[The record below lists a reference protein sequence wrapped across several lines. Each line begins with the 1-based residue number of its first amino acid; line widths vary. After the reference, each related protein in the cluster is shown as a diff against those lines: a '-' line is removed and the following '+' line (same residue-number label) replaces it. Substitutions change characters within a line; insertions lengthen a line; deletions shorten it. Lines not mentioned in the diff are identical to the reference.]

1 MFDWYTTMNQP
12 DWDGRT
18 YAFPQPMGAAPVQPL
33 PQENPMQRP
42 QTTNEMLPQGSVS
55 GGLLGKLAEEGEQ
68 ATPRMPSPLRAKHGQ
83 GGAAASPAPSP
94 AQVQR
99 PAPQANPLTAPASGP
114 LAGPVMQP
122 QMMPP
127 QPMPMAASYGWGQ
140 PLPQMAGQGAASA
153 QAGKTGEDKGFL
165 GNMDLGALALFAG
178 LSMLGN
184 NTGGRTFGQM
194 VGKAGFDALA
204 GAGGMAAAQA
214 AAERQKKQDARE
226 DMATRMA
233 QHKIDL
239 ERYKMAQEAAAMQ
252 ALQGYLGG
260 SAGGGMGGMMPSRP
274 TLSGAY
280 TGAALAPDVDA
291 LIVKYSQEMGIDP
304 NIARAVTMQESG
316 GRQDVVS
323 PAGAIG
329 TFQLMPDTAKELGVD
344 PHNLDQN
351 IRGGIMYLKQMHD
364 RYGGNWD
371 RALYAYNWGP
381 GNMDAYLQTGKG
393 LDGRPMPSETLNY
406 VPGVRNRLSG
416 GQQPAVAG
424 GYGGGGVPTIPLQA
438 LALPGAAGEAA
449 RAIFAAQQKVM
460 DRLQYVD
467 GVGMIDKSTGMV
479 APLRT
484 ADGMPYMS
492 PKQRKEEADAAK
504 QEQAREAQRRFA
516 LQNAK
521 TQMTSLG
528 NALSMI
534 PEPGRGVSWDTGFTG
549 SVLSM
554 LPGTD
559 ARNLQAELDT
569 IGSGSMLQT
578 MQALKAASPTGAT
591 GMGAL
596 SDSEGKLLRE
606 SLGSLDTWQSPEQLR
621 RNLLNIKAVY
631 TDMLVSWG
639 YTPEQATSLFA
650 QPKQG
655 KTGAANEGETIPPMP
670 SGAYP
675 VNF

>member
-18 YAFPQPMGAAPVQPL
+18 YAFPQPTGAAPVQPM
-33 PQENPMQRP
+33 PQQNPMQRP
-42 QTTNEMLPQGSVS
+42 QATNEMLPQGSVS
-55 GGLLGKLAEEGEQ
+55 GGLLGKLAEEGGE
-68 ATPRMPSPLRAKHGQ
+68 G
-83 GGAAASPAPSP
+83 ASPAPSSAP
-94 AQVQR
+94 VQR
-99 PAPQANPLTAPASGP
+99 PAPQANPLTASASGP
-114 LAGPVMQP
+114 LAGPVMPP
-122 QMMPP
+122 QMMPQ
-127 QPMPMAASYGWGQ
+127 QPMPMASPYGWGQ

-153 QAGKTGEDKGFL
+153 QAGKTGEDKGAF
-165 GNMDLGALALFAG
+165 GNFDPGALALFAG

-184 NTGGRTFGQM
+184 NTGGRTFGQL

-214 AAERQKKQDARE
+214 AAERQKRQDARE
-226 DMATRMA
+226 EMTTRIA

-252 ALQGYLGG
+252 ALHGYLGG
-260 SAGGGMGGMMPSRP
+260 DTGAGMGGMMPSRP
-274 TLSGAY
+274 TLGGAY

-304 NIARAVTMQESG
+304 NIARAVAMQESG

-344 PHNLDQN
+344 PHDLDQN
-351 IRGGIMYLKQMHD
+351 IRGGIQYLKQMHD

-393 LDGRPMPSETLNY
+393 LNGQPMPSETLNY
-406 VPGVRNRLSG
+406 VPGVRGRLGG

-424 GYGGGGVPTIPLQA
+424 GYGGGVPTIPLHL

-449 RAIFAAQQKVM
+449 RAVHAAQQKAM

-492 PKQRKEEADAAK
+492 PKQRKEEAEAAK
-504 QEQAREAQRRFA
+504 QERAREAQRRFA
-516 LQNAK
+516 FQNAR
-521 TQMTSLG
+521 TQMTSLT
-528 NALSMI
+528 NALSLV
-534 PEPGRGVSWDTGFTG
+534 PETGISWNTGFTG
-549 SVLSM
+549 SVASY
-554 LPGTD
+554 LPSTD
-559 ARNLQAELDT
+559 ARNLYAELDT
-569 IGSGSMLQT
+569 IGSGSMLQN
-578 MQALKAASPTGAT
+578 MQALKEASPTGAT
-591 GMGAL
+591 GMGML
-596 SDSEGKLLRE
+596 TDKEGKALRDA
-606 SLGSLDTWQSPEQLR
+606 LGSLDTWQSPEQLR
-621 RNLLNIKAVY
+621 RNLLNIKKVY

-639 YTPEQATSLFA
+639 YTPEQVASLFA
-650 QPKQG
+650 QPKRG
-655 KTGAANEGETIPPMP
+655 GAPAGNGGVPELPPGFREVM
-670 SGAYP
+670 
-675 VNF
+675 

>member
-18 YAFPQPMGAAPVQPL
+18 YAFPQPMGAAQVQPL
-33 PQENPMQRP
+33 PQQNPMQRP
-42 QTTNEMLPQGSVS
+42 QATNEMLPQGSVS
-55 GGLLGKLAEEGEQ
+55 GGLLGKLAEEGEEQ
-68 ATPRMPSPLRAKHGQ
+68 ATPRMPSPFGTKQGQ

-94 AQVQR
+94 APVQP

-122 QMMPP
+122 QMMPQ

-140 PLPQMAGQGAASA
+140 PLPQMAGQGTASA
-153 QAGKTGEDKGFL
+153 QTGKAGEDKGFL
-165 GNMDLGALALFAG
+165 GNMDPGALALFAG

-184 NTGGRTFGQM
+184 NTGGRTFGQL
-194 VGKAGFDALA
+194 VGRAGMDALA
-204 GAGGMAAAQA
+204 GVGGMAAAQR
-214 AAERQKKQDARE
+214 AAERQKRQDARE
-226 DMATRMA
+226 DIATKIA

-239 ERYKMAQEAAAMQ
+239 ERYKMAQEVAGMQ

-260 SAGGGMGGMMPSRP
+260 GSGGGRP
-274 TLSGAY
+274 TLGGQWGGQY
-280 TGAALAPDVDA
+280 TGAALAPEVDGW
-291 LIVKYSQEMGIDP
+291 IVKYSQEYGVDP
-304 NIARAVTMQESG
+304 NIVRAVVMQESG
-316 GRQDVVS
+316 GRQDVIS

-329 TFQLMPDTAKELGVD
+329 YGQLMLDTAKGLGVD
-344 PHNLDQN
+344 PYDPEQN
-351 IRGGIMYLKQMHD
+351 IKGTVMYLGQMHD

-406 VPGVRNRLSG
+406 VPGVRGRLSG

-424 GYGGGGVPTIPLQA
+424 GYGGGAGGMPMIPLQA
-438 LALPGAAGEAA
+438 LTLPGAAGEAA
-449 RAIFAAQQKVM
+449 RAVFAAQQKVM

-492 PKQRKEEADAAK
+492 PKQRKEEADASK

-639 YTPEQATSLFA
+639 YTPEQVASLFV
-650 QPKQG
+650 QPKRG
-655 KTGAANEGETIPPMP
+655 GAPAGNGGVPELPPGFREVM
-670 SGAYP
+670 
-675 VNF
+675 

>member
-33 PQENPMQRP
+33 PQQNPMQRP
-42 QTTNEMLPQGSVS
+42 QATNEMLPQGSVS

-68 ATPRMPSPLRAKHGQ
+68 ATPRMPSPLGAKQGQ
-83 GGAAASPAPSP
+83 DGAAASPASSP
-94 AQVQR
+94 APVQR

-122 QMMPP
+122 QMMPQ
-127 QPMPMAASYGWGQ
+127 QPMPMAAPYGWGQ

-153 QAGKTGEDKGFL
+153 QAGKTGVDKSFL

-184 NTGGRTFGQM
+184 NTGGRTFGQL

-274 TLSGAY
+274 TLGGAY
-280 TGAALAPDVDA
+280 MGADLTPDVDA

-304 NIARAVTMQESG
+304 NIARAVAMQESG

-406 VPGVRNRLSG
+406 VPGVRGRLSG

-424 GYGGGGVPTIPLQA
+424 GYGGGGVPTISLQA

-655 KTGAANEGETIPPMP
+655 GTPAGNGGVPELPPGFREVM
-670 SGAYP
+670 
-675 VNF
+675 

>member
-18 YAFPQPMGAAPVQPL
+18 YAHPL
-33 PQENPMQRP
+33 PPMRPPAQQNPMQRP
-42 QTTNEMLPQGSVS
+42 QATNEVLPQGSLS
-55 GGLLGKLAEEGEQ
+55 GGLLGLMAGEGEG
-68 ATPRMPSPLRAKHGQ
+68 TPRMPSPFGPKQEQ
-83 GGAAASPAPSP
+83 GGEDASPAP
-94 AQVQR
+94 AQR

-122 QMMPP
+122 QMMPQ
-127 QPMPMAASYGWGQ
+127 QPMPMAAPYGWGQ

-153 QAGKTGEDKGFL
+153 QAGKTGEDKGAF
-165 GNMDLGALALFAG
+165 GNFDPGALALFAG

-184 NTGGRTFGQM
+184 NAGGRTFGQL

-214 AAERQKKQDARE
+214 AAERQKRRDARE
-226 DMATRMA
+226 DMATRIA

-239 ERYKMAQEAAAMQ
+239 ERYKMAQEAAGMQ

-260 SAGGGMGGMMPSRP
+260 GAGAGMGGMMPSRP
-274 TLSGAY
+274 TLGGAY

-304 NIARAVTMQESG
+304 NIARAVAMQESG

-329 TFQLMPDTAKELGVD
+329 TFQLKADTAKELGVD
-344 PHNLDQN
+344 PYDLDQN
-351 IRGGIMYLKQMHD
+351 IRGGIMYLKQMYD
-364 RYGGNWD
+364 RYDGNWD

-406 VPGVRNRLSG
+406 VPGVRGRLSG
-416 GQQPAVAG
+416 AQQPAVAG
-424 GYGGGGVPTIPLQA
+424 GYGGGVSTIPLQA

-449 RAIFAAQQKVM
+449 RAVYAAQQKAM

-504 QEQAREAQRRFA
+504 QEQAREAQRRFVF
-516 LQNAK
+516 QNAK
-521 TQMTSLG
+521 TQMASLD
-528 NALSMI
+528 NALSLV
-534 PEPGRGVSWDTGFTG
+534 PETGVSWNTGLTG
-549 SVLSM
+549 SALSM
-554 LPGTD
+554 LPSTA
-559 ARNLQAELDT
+559 ARNLKAELDT
-569 IGSGSMLQT
+569 IGSGSILQT

-591 GMGAL
+591 GMGVL
-596 SDSEGKLLRE
+596 SDSDVKILRGA
-606 SLGSLDTWQSPEQLR
+606 LGSLDTWQSPEQLR
-621 RNLLNIKAVY
+621 RNLLNIKKVY

-639 YTPEQATSLFA
+639 YTPEQAASLFA
-650 QPKQG
+650 QPKRG
-655 KTGAANEGETIPPMP
+655 GAPAGNGGVPELPPGFREVM
-670 SGAYP
+670 
-675 VNF
+675 

>member
-1 MFDWYTTMNQP
+1 MISPTQP
-12 DWDGRT
+12 P
-18 YAFPQPMGAAPVQPL
+18 AQQ
-33 PQENPMQRP
+33 NPMQRP
-42 QTTNEMLPQGSVS
+42 QATDELLP
-55 GGLLGKLAEEGEQ
+55 GGLLGKLAGEEEAQPTPSPFGPKDEAQ
-68 ATPRMPSPLRAKHGQ
+68 AATPA
-83 GGAAASPAPSP
+83 P
-94 AQVQR
+94 AQR
-99 PAPQANPLTAPASGP
+99 PTPQANPLTAPASGP

-122 QMMPP
+122 QMTPQ
-127 QPMPMAASYGWGQ
+127 QPMPMGAPYGWGQ

-165 GNMDLGALALFAG
+165 GNVDPGALALFAG

-184 NTGGRTFGQM
+184 NTGGRTFGQL
-194 VGKAGFDALA
+194 VGKAGFDALS

-226 DMATRMA
+226 DMATRIA

-260 SAGGGMGGMMPSRP
+260 GAGAGMGGMMPSRP
-274 TLSGAY
+274 TLGGAY

-291 LIVKYSQEMGIDP
+291 LIVKYSQEVGIDP
-304 NIARAVTMQESG
+304 NIARAVAMQESG

-344 PHNLDQN
+344 PHDLDQN

-406 VPGVRNRLSG
+406 VPGVRGRLSG

-424 GYGGGGVPTIPLQA
+424 GYGGGAGGMPMIPLQA
-438 LALPGAAGEAA
+438 LTLPGAAGEAA
-449 RAIFAAQQKVM
+449 RAAFAAQQKAM

-467 GVGMIDKSTGMV
+467 GVGMIDKFTGMV

-492 PKQRKEEADAAK
+492 PKQRKEEAEAAK
-504 QEQAREAQRRFA
+504 QERAREAQRRFA
-516 LQNAK
+516 FQNAR
-521 TQMTSLG
+521 TQMASLD
-528 NALSMI
+528 NALSLV
-534 PEPGRGVSWDTGFTG
+534 PETGISWNTGLTG
-549 SVLSM
+549 SALSM
-554 LPGTD
+554 LPSTA
-559 ARNLQAELDT
+559 ARNLYAELDT
-569 IGSGSMLQT
+569 IGSGSMLQS
-578 MQALKAASPTGAT
+578 MQALKEASPTGAT
-591 GMGAL
+591 GMGTL
-596 SDSEGKLLRE
+596 TDKEGKALRDA
-606 SLGSLDTWQSPEQLR
+606 LGSLDTWQSPEQLR
-621 RNLLNIKAVY
+621 RNLLNIKKVY

-639 YTPEQATSLFA
+639 YTPEQVESLFA
-650 QPKQG
+650 QPKRG

-670 SGAYP
+670 SGAHP

>member
-18 YAFPQPMGAAPVQPL
+18 YAFPQPTGVAPVQPL
-33 PQENPMQRP
+33 PQGNPMQRP
-42 QTTNEMLPQGSVS
+42 QAINEMLPQGSVS
-55 GGLLGKLAEEGEQ
+55 GGLLGKLAEEGGEEQ
-68 ATPRMPSPLRAKHGQ
+68 ATPRMPSPFGPKQGQ

-94 AQVQR
+94 APVQP

-114 LAGPVMQP
+114 LAWPVMQP
-122 QMMPP
+122 QMMPQ

-153 QAGKTGEDKGFL
+153 QAGKTGEDKGVL
-165 GNMDLGALALFAG
+165 GNFDPGALALFAG

-184 NTGGRTFGQM
+184 NTGGRTFGQL

-214 AAERQKKQDARE
+214 AAERQKRQDARE
-226 DMATRMA
+226 DMATRIA

-239 ERYKMAQEAAAMQ
+239 ERYKMAQEAAGMQ
-252 ALQGYLGG
+252 ILQGYLGG
-260 SAGGGMGGMMPSRP
+260 GAGAGMGGMMPSRP
-274 TLSGAY
+274 TLGGAY
-280 TGAALAPDVDA
+280 TGAALAPEVDGW
-291 LIVKYSQEMGIDP
+291 IVKYSQEYGVDP
-304 NIARAVTMQESG
+304 NIVRAVVMQESG

-329 TFQLMPDTAKELGVD
+329 YGQLTLDTAKGLGVD
-344 PHNLDQN
+344 PYDPEQN
-351 IRGGIMYLKQMHD
+351 IKGTVMYLGQMRD
-364 RYGGNWD
+364 RYDGNWD

-381 GNMDAYLQTGKG
+381 GNMDAYLKTGKG
-393 LDGRPMPSETLNY
+393 LNGQPMPSETLNY
-406 VPGVRNRLSG
+406 VPGVRGRLSG

-438 LALPGAAGEAA
+438 LTLPGAAGEAA
-449 RAIFAAQQKVM
+449 RAVYAARQKAM

-504 QEQAREAQRRFA
+504 QEQAREAQRRFVF
-516 LQNAK
+516 QNAK
-521 TQMTSLG
+521 TQMASLD
-528 NALSMI
+528 NALSLV
-534 PEPGRGVSWDTGFTG
+534 PETGVSWNTGLTG
-549 SVLSM
+549 SALSM
-554 LPGTD
+554 LPSTA

-569 IGSGSMLQT
+569 IGSGSILQT

-591 GMGAL
+591 GMGVL
-596 SDSEGKLLRE
+596 SDSDVKILRGA
-606 SLGSLDTWQSPEQLR
+606 LGSLDTWQSPEQLR
-621 RNLLNIKAVY
+621 RNLLNIKKVY

-639 YTPEQATSLFA
+639 YTPEQAASLFV

-655 KTGAANEGETIPPMP
+655 RAPAGNGGVPELPPGFREVM
-670 SGAYP
+670 
-675 VNF
+675 

>member
-18 YAFPQPMGAAPVQPL
+18 YAFPQPMGVAPTQP
-33 PQENPMQRP
+33 PAQQNPMQRP
-42 QTTNEMLPQGSVS
+42 QATNEMLPQGSVS
-55 GGLLGKLAEEGEQ
+55 GGLLGKLAEEGGE
-68 ATPRMPSPLRAKHGQ
+68 G
-83 GGAAASPAPSP
+83 ASPAPSP
-94 AQVQR
+94 APAQR
-99 PAPQANPLTAPASGP
+99 PTPQANPLTAPASGP

-122 QMMPP
+122 QMMP
-127 QPMPMAASYGWGQ
+127 QQSMPMAAPYGWGQ

-153 QAGKTGEDKGFL
+153 QAGKTGEDKGVF
-165 GNMDLGALALFAG
+165 GNFDPGALALFAG

-184 NTGGRTFGQM
+184 NTGGRTFGQL

-226 DMATRMA
+226 DMATRIA

-239 ERYKMAQEAAAMQ
+239 ERYKMAQEAAGMQ

-260 SAGGGMGGMMPSRP
+260 GAGAGIGGMMPSRP
-274 TLSGAY
+274 TLGGAY

-304 NIARAVTMQESG
+304 NIARAVAMQESG

-344 PHNLDQN
+344 PHDLEQN
-351 IRGGIMYLKQMHD
+351 IRGGIQYLKQMHD

-406 VPGVRNRLSG
+406 VPGVRGRLGS

-424 GYGGGGVPTIPLQA
+424 GYGGGVPTIPLHL

-449 RAIFAAQQKVM
+449 RAVHAAQQKAM

-467 GVGMIDKSTGMV
+467 GVGMIDKFTGMV

-484 ADGMPYMS
+484 PDGMPYMS
-492 PKQRKEEADAAK
+492 PKQRKEEAEAAK

-549 SVLSM
+549 SMLSM

-621 RNLLNIKAVY
+621 RNLLNIKKVY

-639 YTPEQATSLFA
+639 YTPEQVASLFA

-675 VNF
+675 ENF

>member
-18 YAFPQPMGAAPVQPL
+18 YALPL
-33 PQENPMQRP
+33 PSMMPPSQQNPMQRP
-42 QTTNEMLPQGSVS
+42 QATNEMLPQGSVS

-68 ATPRMPSPLRAKHGQ
+68 ATPRMPSPFGAKQGQ
-83 GGAAASPAPSP
+83 GGTAASPAPSP
-94 AQVQR
+94 APMQR
-99 PAPQANPLTAPASGP
+99 PAPQANPLTAPVSGP

-122 QMMPP
+122 QMMPQ
-127 QPMPMAASYGWGQ
+127 QPLPMAVPYGWGQ
-140 PLPQMAGQGAASA
+140 PLPQMAGQGTASA

-165 GNMDLGALALFAG
+165 GNLDPGALALFAG

-184 NTGGRTFGQM
+184 NTGGRTFGQL

-226 DMATRMA
+226 DMTTRIA

-239 ERYKMAQEAAAMQ
+239 ERYKMAQEAAGMQ
-252 ALQGYLGG
+252 LLQGYLGG
-260 SAGGGMGGMMPSRP
+260 GAGGGMGGMMPSRP
-274 TLSGAY
+274 TLGGAY
-280 TGAALAPDVDA
+280 TGAALAPEVDGW
-291 LIVKYSQEMGIDP
+291 IVKYSQEYGVDP
-304 NIARAVTMQESG
+304 NIVRAVVMQESG

-329 TFQLMPDTAKELGVD
+329 YGQLMPDTAKGLGVD
-344 PHNLDQN
+344 PYDPEQN
-351 IRGGIMYLKQMHD
+351 IKGTVMYLGQMRD
-364 RYGGNWD
+364 RYDGNWD

-381 GNMDAYLQTGKG
+381 GNMDAYLKTGKG

-406 VPGVRNRLSG
+406 VPGVRGRLGG

-449 RAIFAAQQKVM
+449 RAIFAAQQKAM

-504 QEQAREAQRRFA
+504 QEQARDAQRRFA

-521 TQMTSLG
+521 TQMTSLD

-534 PEPGRGVSWDTGFTG
+534 PEPGRGVSWDTGLTG

-621 RNLLNIKAVY
+621 RNLLNIKKVY

-639 YTPEQATSLFA
+639 YTPEQAASLFA
-650 QPKQG
+650 QPKRG
-655 KTGAANEGETIPPMP
+655 GTPAGNGGVPELPPGFREVM
-670 SGAYP
+670 
-675 VNF
+675 

>member
-18 YAFPQPMGAAPVQPL
+18 YAFPQPMGAAPVQP
-33 PQENPMQRP
+33 M
-42 QTTNEMLPQGSVS
+42 PQGSVS
-55 GGLLGKLAEEGEQ
+55 GGLLGKLAEEGEAQ
-68 ATPRMPSPLRAKHGQ
+68 ATGPKQGQ

-94 AQVQR
+94 APVQP

-114 LAGPVMQP
+114 LAWPVMQP
-122 QMMPP
+122 QMMPQ

-153 QAGKTGEDKGFL
+153 QAGKTGEDKGVL
-165 GNMDLGALALFAG
+165 GNFDPGALALFAG

-184 NTGGRTFGQM
+184 NTGGRTFGQL

-214 AAERQKKQDARE
+214 AAERQKRQDARE
-226 DMATRMA
+226 DMATRIA

-239 ERYKMAQEAAAMQ
+239 ERYKMAQEAAGMQ
-252 ALQGYLGG
+252 ILQGYLGG
-260 SAGGGMGGMMPSRP
+260 GAGAGMGGMMPSRP
-274 TLSGAY
+274 TLGGAY

-304 NIARAVTMQESG
+304 NIARAVAMQESG
-316 GRQDVVS
+316 GRQDVIS

-329 TFQLMPDTAKELGVD
+329 TFQLMSDTAKGLGVD
-344 PHNLDQN
+344 PYDLEQN
-351 IRGGIMYLKQMHD
+351 IRGGIMYLKQMYD

-406 VPGVRNRLSG
+406 VSGVRGRLSG

-424 GYGGGGVPTIPLQA
+424 GYGGGGGGMPMIPLQA
-438 LALPGAAGEAA
+438 LTLPGAAGEAA
-449 RAIFAAQQKVM
+449 RAVFAAQQKVM

-492 PKQRKEEADAAK
+492 PKQRKEEADASK

-534 PEPGRGVSWDTGFTG
+534 PEPGSGVSWDTGFTG
-549 SVLSM
+549 SVLSIF
-554 LPGTD
+554 PGTD

-639 YTPEQATSLFA
+639 YTPEQVASLFA
-650 QPKQG
+650 QPKRG

-670 SGAYP
+670 SGAHP

>member
-18 YAFPQPMGAAPVQPL
+18 YALPL
-33 PQENPMQRP
+33 PPMRPPAQQNPMQRP
-42 QTTNEMLPQGSVS
+42 QATNEVLPQGSLP
-55 GGLLGKLAEEGEQ
+55 GGLLGLMAGEGE
-68 ATPRMPSPLRAKHGQ
+68 ATPRMPSPFGPKQEQ
-83 GGAAASPAPSP
+83 GGEDASPAP
-94 AQVQR
+94 VQR
-99 PAPQANPLTAPASGP
+99 PAPQANSLTAPASGP

-122 QMMPP
+122 QMMP
-127 QPMPMAASYGWGQ
+127 QQSMPMAAPYGWGQ
-140 PLPQMAGQGAASA
+140 PLPQMAGQGTASA
-153 QAGKTGEDKGFL
+153 QAGKAGEDKGFL
-165 GNMDLGALALFAG
+165 GNMDPGALALFAG

-184 NTGGRTFGQM
+184 NTGGRTFGQL
-194 VGKAGFDALA
+194 VGRAGMDALA
-204 GAGGMAAAQA
+204 GVGGMAAAQA
-214 AAERQKKQDARE
+214 AAERQKRQDDRE
-226 DMATRMA
+226 DMATRIA

-239 ERYKMAQEAAAMQ
+239 ERYKMAQEAAGMQ
-252 ALQGYLGG
+252 VLQGYLGG
-260 SAGGGMGGMMPSRP
+260 GAGGGMGGMMPSRP
-274 TLSGAY
+274 TLGGAY
-280 TGAALAPDVDA
+280 TGAALAPEVDGW
-291 LIVKYSQEMGIDP
+291 IVKYSQEYGVDP
-304 NIARAVTMQESG
+304 NIVRAVVMQESG

-329 TFQLMPDTAKELGVD
+329 YGQLTLDTAKGLGVD
-344 PHNLDQN
+344 PYDPEQN
-351 IRGGIMYLKQMHD
+351 IKGTVMYLGQMRD
-364 RYGGNWD
+364 RYDGNWD

-406 VPGVRNRLSG
+406 VPGVRGRLSG
-416 GQQPAVAG
+416 GQQSAVAG
-424 GYGGGGVPTIPLQA
+424 GYGGGAGGMPMIPLQA
-438 LALPGAAGEAA
+438 LTLPGAAGEAA
-449 RAIFAAQQKVM
+449 RAVLAAQQKVM

-492 PKQRKEEADAAK
+492 PKQRKEEADASK

-639 YTPEQATSLFA
+639 YTPEQVASLFA
-650 QPKQG
+650 QPKRG
-655 KTGAANEGETIPPMP
+655 GAPAGNGGVPELPPGFREVM
-670 SGAYP
+670 
-675 VNF
+675 

>member
-33 PQENPMQRP
+33 PQGNPMQRP
-42 QTTNEMLPQGSVS
+42 QATNEMLPQGSVS
-55 GGLLGKLAEEGEQ
+55 GGLLGKLAEEGEVQ
-68 ATPRMPSPLRAKHGQ
+68 ATPRMPSPFGAKQGQ
-83 GGAAASPAPSP
+83 DGAASSSAP
-94 AQVQR
+94 VQPR
-99 PAPQANPLTAPASGP
+99 TPQANPLTAPASGP

-122 QMMPP
+122 QMMP
-127 QPMPMAASYGWGQ
+127 QQSMPMAAPYGWGQ
-140 PLPQMAGQGAASA
+140 PSPQMAGQGAAFA
-153 QAGKTGEDKGFL
+153 QAGKTGEDKGVF
-165 GNMDLGALALFAG
+165 GNFDPGALALFAG

-184 NTGGRTFGQM
+184 NTGGRTFGQL

-214 AAERQKKQDARE
+214 AAERQKRQDARE
-226 DMATRMA
+226 DMATRIA

-239 ERYKMAQEAAAMQ
+239 ERYKMAQEAAGMQ

-260 SAGGGMGGMMPSRP
+260 GAGGGMGGMMPSRP
-274 TLSGAY
+274 TLGGAY

-304 NIARAVTMQESG
+304 NIARAVAMQESG

-329 TFQLMPDTAKELGVD
+329 IFQLMPDTAKELGVD
-344 PHNLDQN
+344 PHDLEQN
-351 IRGGIMYLKQMHD
+351 IRGGIQYLKQMHD

-406 VPGVRNRLSG
+406 VPGVRGRLSG

-449 RAIFAAQQKVM
+449 RAVYAAQQKAM

-467 GVGMIDKSTGMV
+467 GVGMIDKFTGMV

-484 ADGMPYMS
+484 PDGMPYMS
-492 PKQRKEEADAAK
+492 PKQRKEEAEAAK

-534 PEPGRGVSWDTGFTG
+534 PEPGSGVSWDTGFTG
-549 SVLSM
+549 SVLSIF
-554 LPGTD
+554 PGTD

-596 SDSEGKLLRE
+596 SDLEGKLLRE

-621 RNLLNIKAVY
+621 RNLLNIKKVH

-639 YTPEQATSLFA
+639 YTPEQAESLFA
-650 QPKQG
+650 QPKRG

-675 VNF
+675 ENF

>member
-18 YAFPQPMGAAPVQPL
+18 YALPL
-33 PQENPMQRP
+33 PSMMPPSQQNPMQRP
-42 QTTNEMLPQGSVS
+42 QATNEMLPQ
-55 GGLLGKLAEEGEQ
+55 
-68 ATPRMPSPLRAKHGQ
+68 
-83 GGAAASPAPSP
+83 
-94 AQVQR
+94 
-99 PAPQANPLTAPASGP
+99 
-114 LAGPVMQP
+114 
-122 QMMPP
+122 MMSQ
-127 QPMPMAASYGWGQ
+127 QPMPMAAPYGWGQ

-165 GNMDLGALALFAG
+165 GNVDPGALALFAG

-184 NTGGRTFGQM
+184 NTGGRTFGQL

-214 AAERQKKQDARE
+214 AAERQKRQDARE
-226 DMATRMA
+226 DMATRIA

-239 ERYKMAQEAAAMQ
+239 ERYKLAQESAGMQ

-260 SAGGGMGGMMPSRP
+260 GAGGGMGGMMPSRP
-274 TLSGAY
+274 TLGGAY

-291 LIVKYSQEMGIDP
+291 LIVKYSQEYGVDP
-304 NIARAVTMQESG
+304 NIARAVAMQESG

-323 PAGAIG
+323 PSGAIG

-344 PHNLDQN
+344 PHDLDQN
-351 IRGGIMYLKQMHD
+351 IRGGTQYLKQMHD

-406 VPGVRNRLSG
+406 VPGVRGRLSG

-424 GYGGGGVPTIPLQA
+424 GYGGGAGGMPMIPLQA
-438 LALPGAAGEAA
+438 LTLPGAAGEAA
-449 RAIFAAQQKVM
+449 RAVFAAQQKVM

-492 PKQRKEEADAAK
+492 PKQRKEEADASK

-528 NALSMI
+528 NALLFPGILVS
-534 PEPGRGVSWDTGFTG
+534 PGRCCRCSR
-549 SVLSM
+549 
-554 LPGTD
+554 
-559 ARNLQAELDT
+559 AR
-569 IGSGSMLQT
+569 
-578 MQALKAASPTGAT
+578 
-591 GMGAL
+591 
-596 SDSEGKLLRE
+596 
-606 SLGSLDTWQSPEQLR
+606 
-621 RNLLNIKAVY
+621 
-631 TDMLVSWG
+631 
-639 YTPEQATSLFA
+639 TPETCRPNWIPSVPVPCSRPCRHSRLRLLLGQRAWARCLIRKGSYCVNPSAPWIPGNPRNSSAATC
-650 QPKQG
+650 
-655 KTGAANEGETIPPMP
+655 
-670 SGAYP
+670 
-675 VNF
+675 

>member
-33 PQENPMQRP
+33 PQQNPMQRP
-42 QTTNEMLPQGSVS
+42 QATNEMLPQGSVS
-55 GGLLGKLAEEGEQ
+55 GGLLGKLAEEGEE
-68 ATPRMPSPLRAKHGQ
+68 ATPRMPSPFGPKQGQ
-83 GGAAASPAPSP
+83 GGTAASPAPSP
-94 AQVQR
+94 APMQR

-122 QMMPP
+122 QMMPQ
-127 QPMPMAASYGWGQ
+127 QPMPMATPYGWGQ
-140 PLPQMAGQGAASA
+140 PLPQMAGQGTASA
-153 QAGKTGEDKGFL
+153 QTGKAGEGKGFL
-165 GNMDLGALALFAG
+165 GNVDPGALALFAG

-184 NTGGRTFGQM
+184 NTGGRTFGQL

-214 AAERQKKQDARE
+214 AAERQKRQDARE
-226 DMATRMA
+226 DMATRIA

-239 ERYKMAQEAAAMQ
+239 ERYKLAQESAGMQ

-260 SAGGGMGGMMPSRP
+260 GAGGVMGGMMPSRP
-274 TLSGAY
+274 TLGGAY
-280 TGAALAPDVDA
+280 TGAAIAPDVDA
-291 LIVKYSQEMGIDP
+291 LIVKYSQEYGVDP
-304 NIARAVTMQESG
+304 NIARAVAMQESG
-316 GRQDVVS
+316 GRHDVVS

-344 PHNLDQN
+344 PHDLDQN
-351 IRGGIMYLKQMHD
+351 IRGGIQYLKQMHD

-406 VPGVRNRLSG
+406 VPGVRGRLGG

-424 GYGGGGVPTIPLQA
+424 GYGGGGGAPTIPLQA

-449 RAIFAAQQKVM
+449 RAIFAAQQKAM

-504 QEQAREAQRRFA
+504 QEQARDAQRRFA

-521 TQMTSLG
+521 TQMTSLD

-534 PEPGRGVSWDTGFTG
+534 PEPGRGVSWDTGLTG

-621 RNLLNIKAVY
+621 RNLLNIKKVY

-639 YTPEQATSLFA
+639 YTPEQAASLFA
-650 QPKQG
+650 QPKRG
-655 KTGAANEGETIPPMP
+655 GTPAGNGGVPELPPGFREVM
-670 SGAYP
+670 
-675 VNF
+675 

>member
-18 YAFPQPMGAAPVQPL
+18 YAFPQPTGVAPVQPL
-33 PQENPMQRP
+33 PQGNPMQRP
-42 QTTNEMLPQGSVS
+42 QATNEMLPQGSVS
-55 GGLLGKLAEEGEQ
+55 GGLLGKLAEEGEEQ
-68 ATPRMPSPLRAKHGQ
+68 ATPRMPSPFGPKQGQ

-94 AQVQR
+94 ATVQR

-122 QMMPP
+122 QMMPQ
-127 QPMPMAASYGWGQ
+127 QPMPMAAPYGWGQ
-140 PLPQMAGQGAASA
+140 PLPQMAGQGTASA

-165 GNMDLGALALFAG
+165 GNVDPGALALFAG

-184 NTGGRTFGQM
+184 NTGGRTFGQL

-226 DMATRMA
+226 DMATRIA

-260 SAGGGMGGMMPSRP
+260 GAGAGMGGMMPSRP
-274 TLSGAY
+274 TLGGAY

-291 LIVKYSQEMGIDP
+291 LIVKYSQEVGIDP
-304 NIARAVTMQESG
+304 NIARAVAMQESG

-344 PHNLDQN
+344 PHDLDQN

-381 GNMDAYLQTGKG
+381 GNMDAYLKTGKG
-393 LDGRPMPSETLNY
+393 LDGQPMPSETLNY
-406 VPGVRNRLSG
+406 VPGVRGRLSG

-424 GYGGGGVPTIPLQA
+424 GYGGGVPTIPLQA
-438 LALPGAAGEAA
+438 LTLPGAAGEAA
-449 RAIFAAQQKVM
+449 RAAFAAQQKAM

-484 ADGMPYMS
+484 PDGMPYMS

-621 RNLLNIKAVY
+621 RNLLNIKKVY

-639 YTPEQATSLFA
+639 YTPEQAASLFA
-650 QPKQG
+650 QPKRG
-655 KTGAANEGETIPPMP
+655 GAPAGNGGVPELPPGFREVM
-670 SGAYP
+670 
-675 VNF
+675 

>member
-18 YAFPQPMGAAPVQPL
+18 YAFPQPMGAAPVQPM
-33 PQENPMQRP
+33 PQQNPMQR
-42 QTTNEMLPQGSVS
+42 PQGSVS
-55 GGLLGKLAEEGEQ
+55 GGLLGKLAEEGEAQ
-68 ATPRMPSPLRAKHGQ
+68 ATGPKQGQ
-83 GGAAASPAPSP
+83 DGAASSSAP
-94 AQVQR
+94 VQR
-99 PAPQANPLTAPASGP
+99 SAPQANPLTAPASGP

-122 QMMPP
+122 QVMPQ
-127 QPMPMAASYGWGQ
+127 QPMLMAAPYGWGQ
-140 PLPQMAGQGAASA
+140 PLPQMAGQGTASA
-153 QAGKTGEDKGFL
+153 QTGKAGEDKGFL
-165 GNMDLGALALFAG
+165 GNMDPGALALFAG

-184 NTGGRTFGQM
+184 NTGGRTFGQL

-214 AAERQKKQDARE
+214 AAERQKRQDARE
-226 DMATRMA
+226 DMATRIA

-239 ERYKMAQEAAAMQ
+239 ERYKMAQEAAGMQ

-260 SAGGGMGGMMPSRP
+260 GAGGGMGGMMPSRP
-274 TLSGAY
+274 TLGGAY

-304 NIARAVTMQESG
+304 NIAKAVAMQESG

-344 PHNLDQN
+344 PHDLDQN
-351 IRGGIMYLKQMHD
+351 IRGGIQYLKQMHD

-406 VPGVRNRLSG
+406 VPGVRGRLSG
-416 GQQPAVAG
+416 AQQPAVAG
-424 GYGGGGVPTIPLQA
+424 GYGGGAGGMPMIPLQA
-438 LALPGAAGEAA
+438 LTLPGAAGEAA
-449 RAIFAAQQKVM
+449 RAVFAAQQKVM

-492 PKQRKEEADAAK
+492 PKQRKEEADASK

-549 SVLSM
+549 SVLSIF
-554 LPGTD
+554 PGTD

-639 YTPEQATSLFA
+639 YTPEQVESLFA
-650 QPKQG
+650 QPKRG
-655 KTGAANEGETIPPMP
+655 GAPAGNGGVPELPPGFREVM
-670 SGAYP
+670 
-675 VNF
+675 

>member
-18 YAFPQPMGAAPVQPL
+18 YAFPQPMGAAPVQPM
-33 PQENPMQRP
+33 PQEKPMQRP
-42 QTTNEMLPQGSVS
+42 QATNEMLPQGSVS
-55 GGLLGKLAEEGEQ
+55 GGLLGKLAEEGEVQ
-68 ATPRMPSPLRAKHGQ
+68 ATPRMPSPFGPKQGQ
-83 GGAAASPAPSP
+83 DGAASSSAP
-94 AQVQR
+94 VQR

-122 QMMPP
+122 QVMPQ
-127 QPMPMAASYGWGQ
+127 QPMPMAAPYGWGQ

-153 QAGKTGEDKGFL
+153 QTGKAGEDKGFL
-165 GNMDLGALALFAG
+165 GNMDPGALALFAG

-214 AAERQKKQDARE
+214 AAERQKRKDARE
-226 DMATRMA
+226 DMATRIA

-239 ERYKMAQEAAAMQ
+239 ERYKMAQEAAGMQ

-260 SAGGGMGGMMPSRP
+260 GAGGGMGGMMPSRP
-274 TLSGAY
+274 TLGGAY
-280 TGAALAPDVDA
+280 TGAALAPEVDGW
-291 LIVKYSQEMGIDP
+291 IVKYSQEYGVDP
-304 NIARAVTMQESG
+304 NIVRAVVMQESG

-329 TFQLMPDTAKELGVD
+329 YGQLMLDTAKGLGVD
-344 PHNLDQN
+344 PYDPEQN
-351 IRGGIMYLKQMHD
+351 IKGTVMYLGQMRD
-364 RYGGNWD
+364 RYDGNWD

-381 GNMDAYLQTGKG
+381 GNMDAYLKTGKG
-393 LDGRPMPSETLNY
+393 LNGQPMPSETLNY
-406 VPGVRNRLSG
+406 VPGVRGRLSG

-424 GYGGGGVPTIPLQA
+424 GYGGGAGGVPTIPLQA

-449 RAIFAAQQKVM
+449 RAVYAAQQKAM

-504 QEQAREAQRRFA
+504 QEQAREAQRRFVF
-516 LQNAK
+516 QNAK
-521 TQMTSLG
+521 TQMASLD
-528 NALSMI
+528 NALSLV
-534 PEPGRGVSWDTGFTG
+534 PETGVSWNTGLTG
-549 SVLSM
+549 SALSM
-554 LPGTD
+554 LPSTA
-559 ARNLQAELDT
+559 ARNLEAELDT
-569 IGSGSMLQT
+569 IGSGSILQT

-591 GMGAL
+591 GMGVL
-596 SDSEGKLLRE
+596 SDSDVKILRGA
-606 SLGSLDTWQSPEQLR
+606 LGSLDTWQSPEQLR
-621 RNLLNIKAVY
+621 RNLLNIKKVY

-639 YTPEQATSLFA
+639 YTPEQAASLFA
-650 QPKQG
+650 QPKRG
-655 KTGAANEGETIPPMP
+655 GTPAGNGGVPELPPGFREVM
-670 SGAYP
+670 
-675 VNF
+675 

>member
-1 MFDWYTTMNQP
+1 MFDWYAWVNDPQR
-12 DWDGRT
+12 WGG
-18 YAFPQPMGAAPVQPL
+18 PQPPMISPTQP
-33 PQENPMQRP
+33 PAQQNPMQRP
-42 QTTNEMLPQGSVS
+42 QATNEMLPQGSVS
-55 GGLLGKLAEEGEQ
+55 GGLLGKLAEEGEAQ
-68 ATPRMPSPLRAKHGQ
+68 ATPRMPSPFGPKQGQ
-83 GGAAASPAPSP
+83 GGAAASSAP
-94 AQVQR
+94 VQR

-122 QMMPP
+122 QMMP
-127 QPMPMAASYGWGQ
+127 QQTMPMGAPYGWGQ

-153 QAGKTGEDKGFL
+153 QAGKTGEDKGAF
-165 GNMDLGALALFAG
+165 GNFDPGALALFAG

-184 NTGGRTFGQM
+184 NTGGRTFGQL

-214 AAERQKKQDARE
+214 AAERQKRQDARE
-226 DMATRMA
+226 DMATRIA

-239 ERYKMAQEAAAMQ
+239 ERYKLAQEAAGMQ

-260 SAGGGMGGMMPSRP
+260 GAGAGMGGMMPSRP
-274 TLSGAY
+274 TLGGAY

-291 LIVKYSQEMGIDP
+291 LIVKYSQEVGIDP
-304 NIARAVTMQESG
+304 NIARAVAMQESG

-344 PHNLDQN
+344 PHDLEQN

-381 GNMDAYLQTGKG
+381 GNMDAYLKTGKG
-393 LDGRPMPSETLNY
+393 LNGQPMPSETLNY
-406 VPGVRNRLSG
+406 VPGVRGRLSG

-424 GYGGGGVPTIPLQA
+424 GYGGAGGVPTIPLHL

-449 RAIFAAQQKVM
+449 RDVYAAQQKTM

-467 GVGMIDKSTGMV
+467 GVGMIDKFTGMV

-492 PKQRKEEADAAK
+492 PKQRKEEAEAAK
-504 QEQAREAQRRFA
+504 QERAREAQRRFA
-516 LQNAK
+516 FQNAR
-521 TQMTSLG
+521 TQMTSLT
-528 NALSMI
+528 NALSLV
-534 PEPGRGVSWDTGFTG
+534 PETGISWNTGFTG
-549 SVLSM
+549 SVASY
-554 LPGTD
+554 LPSTD
-559 ARNLQAELDT
+559 ARNLYAELDT
-569 IGSGSMLQT
+569 IGSGSMLQS
-578 MQALKAASPTGAT
+578 MQALKEASPTGAT
-591 GMGAL
+591 GMGGL
-596 SDSEGKLLRE
+596 TDKEGKALRDA
-606 SLGSLDTWQSPEQLR
+606 LGSLDTWQSPEQLR
-621 RNLLNIKAVY
+621 RNLLNIKKVY

-639 YTPEQATSLFA
+639 YTPEQVESLFA
-650 QPKQG
+650 QPKRG
-655 KTGAANEGETIPPMP
+655 KTGAANEGEIPPMP

-675 VNF
+675 ENF

>member
-18 YAFPQPMGAAPVQPL
+18 YAFPQPMGAAPVQPM
-33 PQENPMQRP
+33 PQQNPMQRP
-42 QTTNEMLPQGSVS
+42 QATNEMLPQGSVS

-68 ATPRMPSPLRAKHGQ
+68 ATPRMPSPFGTKQGQ

-94 AQVQR
+94 ATVQR

-122 QMMPP
+122 QMMPQ
-127 QPMPMAASYGWGQ
+127 QPMPMAAPYGWGQ

-153 QAGKTGEDKGFL
+153 QAGKTGEDKGVL
-165 GNMDLGALALFAG
+165 GNFDPGALALFAG

-184 NTGGRTFGQM
+184 NTGGRTFGQL

-214 AAERQKKQDARE
+214 AAERQKRQDARE
-226 DMATRMA
+226 DMATRIA

-260 SAGGGMGGMMPSRP
+260 GAGADMGGMMPSRP
-274 TLSGAY
+274 TLGGAY
-280 TGAALAPDVDA
+280 TGAALAPEVDGW
-291 LIVKYSQEMGIDP
+291 IVKYSQEYGVDP
-304 NIARAVTMQESG
+304 NIVRAVVMQESG

-329 TFQLMPDTAKELGVD
+329 LGQLKLDTAKGLGVD
-344 PHNLDQN
+344 PYDPEQN
-351 IRGGIMYLKQMHD
+351 IKGTVMYLGQMRD
-364 RYGGNWD
+364 RYDGNWD

-406 VPGVRNRLSG
+406 VPGVRGRLSG

-424 GYGGGGVPTIPLQA
+424 GYGGADGVPTIPLQA
-438 LALPGAAGEAA
+438 LVLPGAAGEAA
-449 RAIFAAQQKVM
+449 RAAFAAQQKAM

-516 LQNAK
+516 LQNAR
-521 TQMTSLG
+521 TQMTSLT
-528 NALSMI
+528 NALSLV
-534 PEPGRGVSWDTGFTG
+534 PETGISWNTGFTG
-549 SVLSM
+549 SVASYF
-554 LPGTD
+554 PSTD
-559 ARNLQAELDT
+559 ARNLYAELDT
-569 IGSGSMLQT
+569 IGSGAMLQN
-578 MQALKAASPTGAT
+578 MQALKEASPTGAT
-591 GMGAL
+591 GLGQL
-596 SDSEGKLLRE
+596 TDKEGKALRDV
-606 SLGSLDTWQSPEQLR
+606 LGSLDTWQSPEQLR
-621 RNLLNIKAVY
+621 RNLLNIKKVY

-639 YTPEQATSLFA
+639 YTPEQVESLFA
-650 QPKQG
+650 QPKRG

-670 SGAYP
+670 SGAHP

>member
-18 YAFPQPMGAAPVQPL
+18 YAFPQPTGVAPVQA
-33 PQENPMQRP
+33 
-42 QTTNEMLPQGSVS
+42 LPQGSVS
-55 GGLLGKLAEEGEQ
+55 GGLLGKLAEEGEAQ
-68 ATPRMPSPLRAKHGQ
+68 ATPRIPSPLGPKQEQ
-83 GGAAASPAPSP
+83 GGEDASPAPE
-94 AQVQR
+94 QR
-99 PAPQANPLTAPASGP
+99 PAPQANPLMAPAFGS

-122 QMMPP
+122 QMMPQ
-127 QPMPMAASYGWGQ
+127 QPMPMAAPYGWGQ

-165 GNMDLGALALFAG
+165 GNVDPGALALFAG

-184 NTGGRTFGQM
+184 NTGGRTFGQL

-214 AAERQKKQDARE
+214 AAERQKRQDARE
-226 DMATRMA
+226 DMATRIA

-239 ERYKMAQEAAAMQ
+239 ERYKLAQESAGMQ

-260 SAGGGMGGMMPSRP
+260 GAGGGMMPSRP
-274 TLSGAY
+274 TLGGAY

-291 LIVKYSQEMGIDP
+291 LIVKYSQEYGVDP
-304 NIARAVTMQESG
+304 NIARAVAMQESG

-323 PAGAIG
+323 PSGAIG

-344 PHNLDQN
+344 PHDLDQN
-351 IRGGIMYLKQMHD
+351 IRGGIQYLKQMHD

-381 GNMDAYLQTGKG
+381 GNMDVYLQTGKG

-406 VPGVRNRLSG
+406 VPGVRGRLSG

-424 GYGGGGVPTIPLQA
+424 GYGGGAGGMPMIPLQA
-438 LALPGAAGEAA
+438 LTLPGAAGEAA
-449 RAIFAAQQKVM
+449 RAVFAAQQKVM

-492 PKQRKEEADAAK
+492 PKQRKEEADASK

-528 NALSMI
+528 NALSII
-534 PEPGRGVSWDTGFTG
+534 PEPGRGVSWGTGFTG

-639 YTPEQATSLFA
+639 YTPEQAASLFV
-650 QPKQG
+650 QPKRG
-655 KTGAANEGETIPPMP
+655 GAPAGNGGVPELPPGFREVM
-670 SGAYP
+670 
-675 VNF
+675 

>member
-1 MFDWYTTMNQP
+1 MFDWYAWVNDPQR
-12 DWDGRT
+12 WGG
-18 YAFPQPMGAAPVQPL
+18 PQPPMISPTQP
-33 PQENPMQRP
+33 PAQQNPMQRP
-42 QTTNEMLPQGSVS
+42 QATNEVLPQGSLS
-55 GGLLGKLAEEGEQ
+55 GGLLGLMAGEGE
-68 ATPRMPSPLRAKHGQ
+68 ATPRMPSPFGPKQGQ
-83 GGAAASPAPSP
+83 GGAAASSASSPAP
-94 AQVQR
+94 VQR
-99 PAPQANPLTAPASGP
+99 PAPQANPLTAPVSGP

-122 QMMPP
+122 QMMPR
-127 QPMPMAASYGWGQ
+127 QPMPMAAPYGWGQ

-153 QAGKTGEDKGFL
+153 QAGKTGEDKGAF
-165 GNMDLGALALFAG
+165 GNFDPGALALFAG

-184 NTGGRTFGQM
+184 NTGGRTFGQL
-194 VGKAGFDALA
+194 VGKAGFDALS

-214 AAERQKKQDARE
+214 AAERQKRQDARE
-226 DMATRMA
+226 DMATRIA

-239 ERYKMAQEAAAMQ
+239 ERYKMAQEAAGMQ
-252 ALQGYLGG
+252 VLQGYLGG
-260 SAGGGMGGMMPSRP
+260 GAGGGMGGMMPSRP
-274 TLSGAY
+274 TLGGAY
-280 TGAALAPDVDA
+280 TGAALAPEVDGW
-291 LIVKYSQEMGIDP
+291 IVKYSQEYGVDP
-304 NIARAVTMQESG
+304 NIVRAVVMQESG

-329 TFQLMPDTAKELGVD
+329 YGQLMLDTAKGLGVD
-344 PHNLDQN
+344 PYDPEQN
-351 IRGGIMYLKQMHD
+351 IKGTVMYLGQMRD
-364 RYGGNWD
+364 RYDGNWD

-393 LDGRPMPSETLNY
+393 LNGQPMPSETLNY
-406 VPGVRNRLSG
+406 VPGVRGRLSG
-416 GQQPAVAG
+416 GQQPALAG
-424 GYGGGGVPTIPLQA
+424 GYGGGAGGVPMIPLQA
-438 LALPGAAGEAA
+438 LTLPGAAGEAA
-449 RAIFAAQQKVM
+449 RAVFAVQQKVM

-492 PKQRKEEADAAK
+492 PKQRKEEADASK

-639 YTPEQATSLFA
+639 YTPEQAASLFV
-650 QPKQG
+650 QPKRG
-655 KTGAANEGETIPPMP
+655 GAPAGNGGVPELP
-670 SGAYP
+670 SGFRE
-675 VNF
+675 VM

>member
-33 PQENPMQRP
+33 PQGNPMQRP
-42 QTTNEMLPQGSVS
+42 QATNEMLPQGSVS

-68 ATPRMPSPLRAKHGQ
+68 ATPRMPSPFGAKQGQ
-83 GGAAASPAPSP
+83 GGTAASPAPSP
-94 AQVQR
+94 APVQR

-122 QMMPP
+122 QMMPQ
-127 QPMPMAASYGWGQ
+127 QPMSMAAPYGWGQ

-184 NTGGRTFGQM
+184 NTGGRTFGQL
-194 VGKAGFDALA
+194 VGRAGMDALA
-204 GAGGMAAAQA
+204 GVGGMAAGQAQR
-214 AAERQKKQDARE
+214 ERQKRQDARE
-226 DMATRMA
+226 DIATQIA

-260 SAGGGMGGMMPSRP
+260 GSGAGMGGMMPSRP
-274 TLSGAY
+274 TLGGAY

-304 NIARAVTMQESG
+304 NIAKAVAMQESG

-344 PHNLDQN
+344 PHDLDQN
-351 IRGGIMYLKQMHD
+351 IRGGIQYLKQMHD

-393 LDGRPMPSETLNY
+393 LNGQPMPSETLNY
-406 VPGVRNRLSG
+406 VPGVRGRLGG

-424 GYGGGGVPTIPLQA
+424 GYDGGGGGAPTIPLQA

-449 RAIFAAQQKVM
+449 RAIFAAQQT
-460 DRLQYVD
+460 Q
-467 GVGMIDKSTGMV
+467 S
-479 APLRT
+479 
-484 ADGMPYMS
+484 
-492 PKQRKEEADAAK
+492 QRDLK
-504 QEQAREAQRRFA
+504 
-516 LQNAK
+516 
-521 TQMTSLG
+521 
-528 NALSMI
+528 NALEQNRLEQNS
-534 PEPGRGVSWDTGFTG
+534 PRGEF
-549 SVLSM
+549 L
-554 LPGTD
+554 
-559 ARNLQAELDT
+559 RNEGKRASQYMADLQAE
-569 IGSGSMLQT
+569 
-578 MQALKAASPTGAT
+578 AKAAQDSISAYEAFESIMDRGLKTGFGQGVLDNVARALDRMGIDTKALNLNSVRDIDTLGNLTTRAVMSALADQKGVQTEGDAQRAMQTWVNISNSPGANRWINT
-591 GMGAL
+591 YQRNLAERRILRAEFIQEAL
-596 SDSEGKLLRE
+596 WRSNGNIQEAERAWKEYSRNLPSVVPPVPE
-606 SLGSLDTWQSPEQLR
+606 TAQSPR
-621 RNLLNIKAVY
+621 AA
-631 TDMLVSWG
+631 G
-639 YTPEQATSLFA
+639 
-650 QPKQG
+650 
-655 KTGAANEGETIPPMP
+655 TGLSE
-670 SGAYP
+670 
-675 VNF
+675 FDL

>member
-1 MFDWYTTMNQP
+1 MFDWYAWVNDPQR
-12 DWDGRT
+12 WGG
-18 YAFPQPMGAAPVQPL
+18 PQPPMISPTQP
-33 PQENPMQRP
+33 PAQQNPMQRP
-42 QTTNEMLPQGSVS
+42 QATDELLP
-55 GGLLGKLAEEGEQ
+55 GGLLGKLAGEEEAQPTPSPFGPKDEAQ
-68 ATPRMPSPLRAKHGQ
+68 AATPA
-83 GGAAASPAPSP
+83 P
-94 AQVQR
+94 AQR
-99 PAPQANPLTAPASGP
+99 PTPQANPLTAPASGP

-122 QMMPP
+122 QMMPQ
-127 QPMPMAASYGWGQ
+127 QPMPMAAPYGWGQ

-153 QAGKTGEDKGFL
+153 QAGKTGEDKGAF
-165 GNMDLGALALFAG
+165 GNFDPGALALFAG

-184 NTGGRTFGQM
+184 NTGGRTFGQL

-226 DMATRMA
+226 DMATRIA

-239 ERYKMAQEAAAMQ
+239 ERYKMAQEAAGMQ

-260 SAGGGMGGMMPSRP
+260 GAGAGMGGMMPSRP
-274 TLSGAY
+274 TLGGAY

-304 NIARAVTMQESG
+304 NIARAVAMQESG

-344 PHNLDQN
+344 PHDLDQN
-351 IRGGIMYLKQMHD
+351 IRGGIQYLKQMHD

-381 GNMDAYLQTGKG
+381 GNMDAYLKTGKG
-393 LDGRPMPSETLNY
+393 LNGQPMPSETLNY
-406 VPGVRNRLSG
+406 VPGVRGRLSG

-424 GYGGGGVPTIPLQA
+424 GYGGGGVPTIPLHL

-449 RAIFAAQQKVM
+449 RAAFAAQQKAM

-467 GVGMIDKSTGMV
+467 GVGMIDKFTGMV

-492 PKQRKEEADAAK
+492 PKQRKEEAEAAK
-504 QEQAREAQRRFA
+504 QERAREAQRRFA
-516 LQNAK
+516 FQNAR
-521 TQMTSLG
+521 TQMTSLT
-528 NALSMI
+528 NALSLV
-534 PEPGRGVSWDTGFTG
+534 PETGISWNTGFTG
-549 SVLSM
+549 SVASY
-554 LPGTD
+554 LPSTD
-559 ARNLQAELDT
+559 ARNLYAELDT

-578 MQALKAASPTGAT
+578 MQALKEASPTGAT
-591 GMGAL
+591 GMGTL
-596 SDSEGKLLRE
+596 TDKEGKALRDA
-606 SLGSLDTWQSPEQLR
+606 LGSLDTWQSPEQLR
-621 RNLLNIKAVY
+621 RNLLNIKKVH

-639 YTPEQATSLFA
+639 YTPEQVESLFA

-670 SGAYP
+670 SGAHP

>member
-18 YAFPQPMGAAPVQPL
+18 YAFPQPMGAAPVQPM
-33 PQENPMQRP
+33 PQQNPMQR
-42 QTTNEMLPQGSVS
+42 PQGSVS
-55 GGLLGKLAEEGEQ
+55 GGLLGKLAEEGEAQ
-68 ATPRMPSPLRAKHGQ
+68 ATGPKQGQ
-83 GGAAASPAPSP
+83 DGAASSSAP
-94 AQVQR
+94 VQR
-99 PAPQANPLTAPASGP
+99 SAPQANPLTAPASGP

-122 QMMPP
+122 QVMPQ
-127 QPMPMAASYGWGQ
+127 QPMLMAAPYGWGQ
-140 PLPQMAGQGAASA
+140 PLPQMAGQGTASA
-153 QAGKTGEDKGFL
+153 QTGKAGEDKGFL
-165 GNMDLGALALFAG
+165 GNMDPGALALFAG

-184 NTGGRTFGQM
+184 NTGGRTFGQL

-214 AAERQKKQDARE
+214 AAERQKRQDARE
-226 DMATRMA
+226 DMATRIA

-239 ERYKMAQEAAAMQ
+239 ERYKMAQEAAGMQ

-260 SAGGGMGGMMPSRP
+260 GAGGGMGGMMPSRP
-274 TLSGAY
+274 TLGGAY

-304 NIARAVTMQESG
+304 NIAKAVAMQESG

-344 PHNLDQN
+344 PHDLDQN
-351 IRGGIMYLKQMHD
+351 IRGGIQYLKQMHD

-406 VPGVRNRLSG
+406 VPGVRGRLSG
-416 GQQPAVAG
+416 AQQPAVAG
-424 GYGGGGVPTIPLQA
+424 GYGGGAGGMPMIPLQA
-438 LALPGAAGEAA
+438 LTLPGAAGEAA
-449 RAIFAAQQKVM
+449 RAVFAAQQKVM

-492 PKQRKEEADAAK
+492 PKQRKEEADASK

-549 SVLSM
+549 SVLSIF
-554 LPGTD
+554 PGTD

-639 YTPEQATSLFA
+639 YTPEQAASLFA
-650 QPKQG
+650 QPKRG
-655 KTGAANEGETIPPMP
+655 GAPAGNGGVPELPPGFREVM
-670 SGAYP
+670 
-675 VNF
+675 

>member
-18 YAFPQPMGAAPVQPL
+18 YAFPQPTGVAPVQA
-33 PQENPMQRP
+33 
-42 QTTNEMLPQGSVS
+42 LPQGSVS
-55 GGLLGKLAEEGEQ
+55 GGLLGKLAEEGEAQ
-68 ATPRMPSPLRAKHGQ
+68 ATPRIPSPLGPKQEQ
-83 GGAAASPAPSP
+83 GGEDASPAPE
-94 AQVQR
+94 QR
-99 PAPQANPLTAPASGP
+99 PVPQANPLMAPAFGS

-122 QMMPP
+122 QMMPQ
-127 QPMPMAASYGWGQ
+127 QPMPMAAPYGWGQ

-153 QAGKTGEDKGFL
+153 QAGKTGEDKGFP
-165 GNMDLGALALFAG
+165 GNVDPGALALFAG

-184 NTGGRTFGQM
+184 NTGGRTFGQL

-214 AAERQKKQDARE
+214 AAERQKRQDARE
-226 DMATRMA
+226 DMATRIA

-239 ERYKMAQEAAAMQ
+239 ERYKLAQESAGMQ
-252 ALQGYLGG
+252 ALQGYL
-260 SAGGGMGGMMPSRP
+260 GGGMGGMMPSRP
-274 TLSGAY
+274 TLGGAY

-291 LIVKYSQEMGIDP
+291 LIVKYSQEYGVDP
-304 NIARAVTMQESG
+304 NIARAVAMQEGG

-323 PAGAIG
+323 PSGAIG

-344 PHNLDQN
+344 PHDLDQN
-351 IRGGIMYLKQMHD
+351 IRGGIQYLKQMHD

-406 VPGVRNRLSG
+406 VPGVRGRLSG

-424 GYGGGGVPTIPLQA
+424 GYGGGAGGMPMIPLQA
-438 LALPGAAGEAA
+438 LTLPGAAGEAA
-449 RAIFAAQQKVM
+449 RAVFAAQQKVM

-492 PKQRKEEADAAK
+492 PKQRKEEADASK

-639 YTPEQATSLFA
+639 YTPEQAASLFV
-650 QPKQG
+650 QPKRG
-655 KTGAANEGETIPPMP
+655 GAPAGNGGVPELPPGFSEVM
-670 SGAYP
+670 
-675 VNF
+675 